1 MIALVDGANWA
12 EIRLVA
18 ELRSHWARQATER
31 LAGGLAWEET
41 GYVFVDQLGHPYRPE
56 TLSRR
61 FTALL
66 TKAELRLIRL
76 HDTRHTA
83 ASLMLAAGESPK
95 VVAEILGHSSPT
107 ITMNVYQHLIPGMG
121 EAAGERLTGAVGG
134 VGVAAVPAA
143 MNA

>member
-1 MIALVDGANWA
+1 M
-12 EIRLVA
+12 
-18 ELRSHWARQATER
+18 
-31 LAGGLAWEET
+31 
-41 GYVFVDQLGHPYRPE
+41 FVDQLGHPYRPE

-95 VVAEILGHSSPT
+95 VVADNPRSLLTYH
-107 ITMNVYQHLIPGMG
+107 HD
-121 EAAGERLTGAVGG
+121 ERLSAPHTRHG
-134 VGVAAVPAA
+134 
-143 MNA
+143 